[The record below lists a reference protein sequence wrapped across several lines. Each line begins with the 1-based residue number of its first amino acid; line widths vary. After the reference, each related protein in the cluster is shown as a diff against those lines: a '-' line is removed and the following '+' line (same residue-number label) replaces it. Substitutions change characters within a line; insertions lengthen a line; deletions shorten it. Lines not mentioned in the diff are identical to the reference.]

1 MHTDKYGLLINAAVS
16 LAIAVV
22 AIIVGIIILRRQR
35 GSRVRGAGY
44 VFALYWLALALL
56 YFFVALRTVAGY
68 LGYEHLDLVFFY
80 VDNVFGGLMPPCAA
94 FLFIYFVTGGKTR
107 FALIPAVLILG
118 VWVVWNIVNVSAGAG
133 NYQITFWFT
142 EWEPNSTLARTLSI
156 FGLYIPGVISML
168 GMNFALIRA
177 QSRLARYR
185 IILTSISMIVA
196 ISVIIIDY
204 LAPGP
209 PWIRLII
216 LLAVLLGLFAY
227 IPPKFLHRWL
237 EIEEV
242 A

>member
-22 AIIVGIIILRRQR
+22 AIIVGVIIARRQR
-35 GSRVRGAGY
+35 GARVRTAGY
-44 VFALYWLALALL
+44 VFSIYWFTLALL
-56 YFFVALRTVAGY
+56 YFFVALRTVFGY
-68 LGYEHLDLVFFY
+68 VGMAELDKIFFY

-94 FLFIYFVTGGKTR
+94 FLFIYFVTAGKTR
-107 FALIPAVLILG
+107 FALIPALLILG
-118 VWVVWNIVNVSAGAG
+118 VWIVWNIVNVSAGAG
-133 NYQITFWFT
+133 NYQVTFWFT
-142 EWEPNSTLARTLSI
+142 EWEPNSALARTLSV

-185 IILTSISMIVA
+185 IVLTSISMIVA

-227 IPPKFLHRWL
+227 VPPKFLHRWL
-237 EIEEV
+237 EIE
-242 A
+242 AG